1 MANVPAETLEL
12 AYKTFRECGQNL
24 SETHRKMNGEL
35 GYVISRQSLHEW
47 KTKYDWEGRAARAEA
62 ETQYLVE
69 ATTDKALLLPLIKNK
84 KKYEDYFDSQPI
96 GSMDTQAIH
105 GYNATIKM
113 IMDIRSKSAKVVADD
128 VAKEVKRS
136 GLSDEAAEE
145 IRRKILG
152 VSTQ

>member
-1 MANVPAETLEL
+1 MANVPAETLET
-12 AYKTFRECGQNL
+12 AYKTWRECGQNL

-35 GYVISRQSLHEW
+35 GYIISRQSLHEW
-47 KTKYDWEGRAARAEA
+47 KTKYNWEGRAARTEA
-62 ETQYLVE
+62 EEKYLAD
-69 ATTDKALLLPLIKNK
+69 ATTDQALLLPLIKNK

-113 IMDIRSKSAKVVADD
+113 ILDIRSKSAKSVAAEVVS
-128 VAKEVKRS
+128 EVKKS

-145 IRRKILG
+145 IRSKILG
-152 VSTQ
+152 VAS